1 MPRPQKAPLRALTPA
16 ERAHLEQLN
25 RSQTQPA
32 ARVARAKALLAVAAG
47 HRFTT
52 AAHAA
57 GRRSGDGVAQ
67 LVARF
72 HRQGL
77 AALDAGHGG
86 GQPKRYT
93 PWEQARILR
102 EVRRGA
108 GPGAGG
114 GGARA
119 RPTPPPGP
127 PPG

>member
-1 MPRPQKAPLRALTPA
+1 MPRPQKEPLRALTPA
-16 ERAHLEQLN
+16 ERAQLEQLS

-47 HRFTT
+47 HRFT
-52 AAHAA
+52 AAAQAA
-57 GRRSGDGVAQ
+57 GRRGGDAVAQ

-72 HRQGL
+72 NRHGL

-93 PWEQARILR
+93 PKEQARILR

-108 GPGAGG
+108 GRAA
-114 GGARA
+114 GGARDWA
-119 RPTPPPGP
+119 PRPATR
-127 PPG
+127 